1 MKKLAILSILLL
13 LIFSACRKNI
23 DETNITETTPDP
35 PTLEDYEPLVENI
48 NASVKGFVTDENDE
62 PATGVTVSLNGQNTT
77 TDAYGHFFFK
87 DMTMNARGTFVKVE
101 KAGYFEGSRRFF
113 PLKDSES
120 YIKIALLP
128 KKFDYSFTAQNG
140 GTITTTEGT
149 SIIFKPNSI
158 KTANGTLYTG
168 EVQLATQWL
177 DPTAESTFEQMPG
190 NLQGVNTSNEEVAL
204 ISYGMMA
211 VELRGTNG
219 EKLNIANGS
228 TATLSMPVP
237 ASLLTDAPT
246 TIPLWSFNETYG
258 VWAEEGKATL
268 QNGKYVGEV
277 SHFSFWNC
285 DVPAN
290 MIYLKF
296 RLVDENQN
304 PLPYYIVTIKRSNG
318 QVAYGYTHENGK
330 GSGFVPVNESFT
342 LEVLS
347 QYCNHSVIYTQNIGP
362 FSVDTDLNTITT
374 SDANINTLI
383 ISGQLVNCDNE
394 PIENGVALIKYG
406 GSTRYYYTDNGNFEA
421 VFTTCEE
428 AIDNLEIIGVDL
440 DNSVQSEIINTNI
453 PTSGQTDLAQII
465 ICANQLEN
473 YIKVNVDGA
482 EVVYLEAFTYQSY
495 DTTRIQSYSNDGGLW
510 LYFLGTSAGDYGNDV
525 NKRMWL
531 SNLNNNWGIY
541 SQPTQFNNL
550 TITEYG
556 AVGERIRG
564 TFSGT
569 MLNYGYINPIN
580 PPVEVQVTG
589 EFSVIRQ

>member
-23 DETNITETTPDP
+23 DETNIIETTPDP
-35 PTLEDYEPLVENI
+35 PTLEDYEPLVENV
-48 NASVKGFVTDENDE
+48 NASVKGFVTDENNE

-87 DMTMNARGTFVKVE
+87 NMTMNTRGTFVKVE
-101 KAGYFEGSRRFF
+101 KSGYFEGSRRFF

-140 GTITTTEGT
+140 GTITTAEGT
-149 SIIFKPNSI
+149 SIIFKANSI

-190 NLQGVNTSNEEVAL
+190 DLQGVNTSNEEVAL

-228 TATLSMPVP
+228 KATLSMPVP

-258 VWAEEGKATL
+258 VWAEEGKAIL
-268 QNGKYVGEV
+268 QNGKYVGDV

-285 DVPAN
+285 DYPLPYVQ
-290 MIYLKF
+290 LEF
-296 RLVDENQN
+296 QLVDENQN
-304 PLPYYIVTIKRSNG
+304 PLPNYIVIIKRSNG
-318 QVAYGYTHENGK
+318 AVGYGYTDENGK
-330 GSGFVPVNESFT
+330 DSGLVPANESFT
-342 LEVLS
+342 LEVINPF
-347 QYCNHSVIYTQNIGP
+347 CDAVIYTQNIGP
-362 FSVDTDLNTITT
+362 FSTDTDLNIIQVAGTNVNTQTIT
-374 SDANINTLI
+374 
-383 ISGQLVNCDNE
+383 GQLVNCNAE
-394 PIENGVALIKYG
+394 PIENGVAIIKYG
-406 GSTRYYYTDNGNFEA
+406 GQTRYQYIDNGNFEA
-421 VFTTCEE
+421 VLTACESVTE
-428 AIDNLEIIGVDL
+428 IEIIGVDL
-440 DNSVQSEIINTNI
+440 DNSVQSETINTTVIAN
-453 PTSGQTDLAQII
+453 GQIGLGQINV
-465 ICANQLEN
+465 CDVQLEN
-473 YIKVNVDGA
+473 YIKLNVNGLEVIYLGA
-482 EVVYLEAFTYQSY
+482 TVQQLMG
-495 DTTRIQSYSNDGGLW
+495 NDS
-510 LYFLGTSAGDYGNDV
+510 TNVSAGSQQFYASITFANQGV
-525 NKRMWL
+525 GSQ
-531 SNLNNNWGIY
+531 SNLDLIYFYDINNNWGIV
-541 SQPTQFNNL
+541 NGLDNL
-550 TITEYG
+550 TIIEYG

-569 MLNYGYINPIN
+569 MLNYGYSNPIN
-580 PPVEVQVTG
+580 PPVEVQITG